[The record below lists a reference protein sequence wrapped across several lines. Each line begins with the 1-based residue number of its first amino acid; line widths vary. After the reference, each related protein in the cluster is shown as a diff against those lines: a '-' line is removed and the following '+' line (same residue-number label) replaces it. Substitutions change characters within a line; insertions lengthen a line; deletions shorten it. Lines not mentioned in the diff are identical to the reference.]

1 MRFGYFTA
9 ATPDWTPQEV
19 VDNLS
24 AQGWDGVE
32 WRVVDDPGADEVG
45 FWAGNRAT
53 WPLTGLEDNV
63 VAMRDLPAQAGLAI
77 TGIGAYAM
85 CDDHDNVERV
95 LAATAA
101 IGASQVRV
109 RVPGVREGETYPTV
123 FDACREHYR
132 WVAGRAAAHGV
143 KALLEL
149 HHNTICASAS
159 SAMRLFEGLD
169 PAHVGVIHDMGNLLF
184 EGWERPLWS
193 AQMLGPYLA
202 HVHVKNTVFEST
214 GVGDDGTVRYRGKAA
229 ALRRG
234 QADLRAYL
242 AELAQAGYDGW
253 VVCEDFS
260 TDLPL
265 AQRSADNLAYLKECA
280 PHA

>member
-1 MRFGYFTA
+1 MKFGYFTA
-9 ATPDWTPQEV
+9 ATPDWTPDEV
-19 VDNLS
+19 VTHLA

-53 WPLTGLEDNV
+53 WPMTGLEDNIDS
-63 VAMRDLPAQAGLAI
+63 MRELAAQAGLEI
-77 TGIGAYAM
+77 SGIGAYAL
-85 CDDHDNVERV
+85 CSDHENVERV

-109 RVPGVREGETYPTV
+109 RVPGVGDDEQYGQV
-123 FDACREHYR
+123 FDASREHYR
-132 WVAGRAAAHGV
+132 WVAERAAAHGV

-149 HHNTICASAS
+149 HHRTITASPS
-159 SAMRLFEGLD
+159 SAMRLLDGLD
-169 PAHVGVIHDMGNLLF
+169 PTHVGVIHDMGNLIY

-202 HVHVKNTVFEST
+202 HVHVKNTVFEAA
-214 GVGDDGTVRYRGKAA
+214 GVGDDGTLNFAPKAA

-234 QADLRAYL
+234 QVSLRTYL

-265 AQRSADNLAYLKECA
+265 AQRTADNLAYLKECA